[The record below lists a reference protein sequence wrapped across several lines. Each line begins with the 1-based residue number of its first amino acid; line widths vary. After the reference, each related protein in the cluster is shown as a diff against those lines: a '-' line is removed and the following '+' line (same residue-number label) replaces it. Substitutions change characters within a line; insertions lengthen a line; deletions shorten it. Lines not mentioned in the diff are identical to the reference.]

1 MLTSTVRP
9 GSRPW
14 TEHPILDAV
23 RDLGPQ
29 IVDHGDEI
37 ERTGRLPD
45 ALADALSDAGVFQ
58 MYVPHSVGGHE
69 VHPLTAFAV
78 AEELARHDGST
89 GWCAQVSAA
98 VTVFLAWLDPDELA
112 AMAARGPLHVAGSAR
127 PLGTADAVEGGYV
140 ARGHWNYASGIRHA
154 NWFLGTCFVERPDGR
169 KVARSMLIPT
179 ADGTIVSNWNVM
191 GMRGTGSDDFVLD
204 EVFVPEAR
212 VAQRRWIERRHE
224 PLYDPRLMMVAAW
237 APTAGVG
244 IGLARG
250 AIEALAAIGGRSS
263 AGSPVPLRDR
273 EAAQEAIGRAEVIAS
288 SARAYVIDTIGAAWD
303 AVCQQRSADLEGVVA
318 RAQLAITHSLNA
330 AVQVADLVFHAA
342 GTNAI
347 STANRLERFLR
358 DAHTAVQHSAGQP
371 VHVRAGGRVLF
382 GLDPGAVDP
391 TREGPVTPRP

>member
-1 MLTSTVRP
+1 MATSSVRAGTP
-9 GSRPW
+9 TW

-23 RDLGPQ
+23 RALGPE
-29 IVDHGDEI
+29 IVACGDEI
-37 ERTGRLPD
+37 ERAGRLPD
-45 ALADALSDAGVFQ
+45 TLAAALGQTGVFQ
-58 MYVPHSVGGHE
+58 MYVPRSVGGLE

-89 GWCAQVSAA
+89 GWCAQVSSA
-98 VTVFLAWLDPDELA
+98 VTVFLAWLNPDELA
-112 AMAARGPLHVAGSAR
+112 AMVATGPLHVAGSAR
-127 PLGTADAVEGGYV
+127 PLGTADAVPGGYIV
-140 ARGHWNYASGIRHA
+140 RGHWNYASGVRHA
-154 NWFLGTCFVERPDGR
+154 NWFLGTCFVTRPDGR

-179 ADGTIVSNWNVM
+179 AEGTIVSNWNVM
-191 GMRGTGSDDFVLD
+191 GMRGTGSDDFVLE

-212 VAQRRWIERRHE
+212 VAQRRWIEKRNE

-250 AIEALAAIGGRSS
+250 AIDALAAIGARSS
-263 AGSPVPLRDR
+263 AGSPVALRDR
-273 EAAQEAIGRAEVIAS
+273 EGVQEAMGRAEVIAS
-288 SARAYVIDTIGAAWD
+288 SARAYVVQAIGAAWE
-303 AVCQQRSADLEGVVA
+303 AVGDVPNAELEGLVA

-330 AVQVADLVFHAA
+330 AVQVADMAFHAA

-371 VHVRAGGRVLF
+371 VHIRAGGRVLF
-382 GLDPGAVDP
+382 GLDPGPVDP